1 MSNKNVDISL
11 NGSII
16 KSIIVISIPIV
27 FANLLQSAY
36 QLIDAFWVGR
46 LWADAVAAVG
56 LTFPITFLTISLGTG
71 FAIAGSTLI
80 AQYVWA
86 KNQKM
91 VNHVAA
97 QTILSVVVMSIVLWT
112 IWFILAPWILTMM
125 WVQSWVYSWALE
137 FMRIWFVWIIF
148 VFWFAM
154 FQSIMRWLW
163 QVSIPLYI
171 IWATVFLNF
180 FLDPLFIYGF
190 NMWVAWAALATLVTQ
205 SLAALTGLYILFN
218 GKYGIKLEKKDFI
231 PDFSYIK
238 KAFFLGLPSSIEMS
252 ARAGSLVIM
261 TFLITSFGTLA
272 IASFSAAANILQLII
287 IPAMW
292 MSMATSVLVGQNIWA
307 KNTQRAED
315 ITKVSS
321 LIGFG
326 LLTFLWIII
335 YFTAPALISVFVPND
350 PGVIALWWNILK
362 YIALSFWFIGIQF
375 ILNGAFRA
383 AGNMKTTLALTVLSQ
398 WAIQFPLA
406 YYLSQH
412 TSLWV
417 TGIWYSFPITYVI
430 SALITMA
437 WFKRWTWKNTKI
449 TQEEKQQSKVFDE
462 TIVEEV
468 IQ

>member
-97 QTILSVVVMSIVLWT
+97 QTILSVVAISCLLWA
-112 IWFILAPWILTMM
+112 IWFILAPYILTLM
-125 WVQSWVYSWALE
+125 WVESWVYSAALE

-154 FQSIMRWLW
+154 FQSIMRWLG

-180 FLDPLFIYGF
+180 FLDPLFIYGLD
-190 NMWVAWAALATLVTQ
+190 MWVAGAAVATLVTQ
-205 SLAALTGLYILFN
+205 SLAALTGLYILFT

-231 PDFSYIK
+231 PDMTYIK

-252 ARAGSLVIM
+252 ARALSLVAM

-272 IASFSAAANILQLII
+272 IAWYSAGANILQLII

-307 KNTQRAED
+307 KNLQRAED

-321 LIGFG
+321 YIGFG
-326 LLTFLWIII
+326 LLTFLWVIIF
-335 YFTAPALISVFVPND
+335 FTAPHLISIFVPND
-350 PGVIALWWNILK
+350 PDVIRVGWEFLR

-375 ILNGAFRA
+375 IVNGAFRA
-383 AGNMKTTLALTVLSQ
+383 AGNMKTTLALTLLSQ
-398 WAIQFPLA
+398 WWIQFPLA
-406 YYLSQH
+406 FYLSKY
-412 TSLWV
+412 TSLGID
-417 TGIWYSFPITYVI
+417 GIWYSFPISFII
-430 SALITMA
+430 SAIVTII
-437 WFKRWTWKNTKI
+437 WFKKWTWKTTKI

-462 TIVEEV
+462 TLAEEV